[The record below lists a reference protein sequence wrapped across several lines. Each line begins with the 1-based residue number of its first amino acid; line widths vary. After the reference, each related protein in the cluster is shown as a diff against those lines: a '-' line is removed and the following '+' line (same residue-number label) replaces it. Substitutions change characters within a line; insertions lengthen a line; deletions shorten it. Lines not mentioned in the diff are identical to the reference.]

1 MCLNSNQKV
10 RSRLWLPRYANRKS
24 GGYVRR
30 LSALLFVCSSLIL
43 AGTLHGQQVDFQF
56 GISGIHSQS
65 ATNFDFTNVDHFP
78 QSLSGGVYP
87 GVGAD
92 FMVWHNLGLGGEVS
106 WRATRGLYL
115 GSLDYRPI
123 LWDLNAVYGRKTA
136 RVGFAA
142 MGGIG
147 GLSTRFYENGCV
159 SINPT
164 TGQCSNFVSSNHFL
178 THLGADLRLYVTR
191 SVYVGPEI
199 HYYYVRN
206 NVDFTSPNVTR
217 YGLNIGYTFG
227 K

>member
-1 MCLNSNQKV
+1 
-10 RSRLWLPRYANRKS
+10 
-24 GGYVRR
+24 VRR

-43 AGTLHGQQVDFQF
+43 AGTLHAQQFDAQF

-65 ATNFDFTNVDHFP
+65 ATNFDPNNVDHLP

-87 GVGAD
+87 SVAAD
-92 FMVWHNLGLGGEVS
+92 FLLFHNLGVGGEIS
-106 WRATRGLYL
+106 WRATRALYL
-115 GSLDYRPI
+115 DTLDYRPI
-123 LWDLNAVYGRKTA
+123 FYDFNAVYARKVS

-147 GLSTRFYENGCV
+147 AQSTRFYEGGCV
-159 SINPT
+159 SINAN
-164 TGQCSNFVSSNHFL
+164 GQCTDFVSSNHFL
-178 THLGADLRLYVTR
+178 LHLGAALRLYVTH
-191 SVYVGPEI
+191 SVYVAPEL

>member
-1 MCLNSNQKV
+1 
-10 RSRLWLPRYANRKS
+10 
-24 GGYVRR
+24 VRR

-43 AGTLHGQQVDFQF
+43 AGTLHAQQFDAQF

-65 ATNFDFTNVDHFP
+65 ATNFDLTSVDHQP

-87 GVGAD
+87 SFAAD
-92 FMVWHNLGLGGEVS
+92 FLLFHNLGVGGEVS
-106 WRATRGLYL
+106 WRATRALYQ
-115 GSLDYRPI
+115 GQLDYRPI
-123 LWDLNAVYGRKTA
+123 FYDFNAVYARKVS

-147 GLSTRFYENGCV
+147 AQSTRFYEGGCV
-159 SINPT
+159 SINT
-164 TGQCSNFVSSNHFL
+164 QTGQCNDFVSSNHFL
-178 THLGADLRLYVTR
+178 LHLGAALRLYVTH
-191 SVYVGPEI
+191 SVYVAPEL

-217 YGLNIGYTFG
+217 YGVNVGYTFG

>member
-1 MCLNSNQKV
+1 MCLISNREL
-10 RSRLWLPRYANRKS
+10 RSQPRLARYANRKF

-43 AGTLHGQQVDFQF
+43 AGTLHAQQFDAQF

-65 ATNFDFTNVDHFP
+65 ATNFDPTSVDHQP

-87 GVGAD
+87 SFAAD
-92 FMVWHNLGLGGEVS
+92 FLLFHNLGVGGEVS
-106 WRATRGLYL
+106 WRATRALYQ
-115 GSLDYRPI
+115 GQLDYRPI
-123 LWDLNAVYGRKTA
+123 FYDFNAVYARKVS

-147 GLSTRFYENGCV
+147 AQSTRFYESGCV
-159 SINPT
+159 SINPQ
-164 TGQCSNFVSSNHFL
+164 TGQCNNFISSNHFL
-178 THLGADLRLYVTR
+178 VHLGAALRLYVTH
-191 SVYVGPEI
+191 SVYVAPEL

-206 NVDFTSPNVTR
+206 NVEFTSPNVTR
-217 YGLNIGYTFG
+217 YSLNIGYTFG

>member
-1 MCLNSNQKV
+1 M
-10 RSRLWLPRYANRKS
+10 
-24 GGYVRR
+24 RR

-43 AGTLHGQQVDFQF
+43 AGTLHAQQFDAQF

-65 ATNFDFTNVDHFP
+65 ATNFDPNNVDHLP

-87 GVGAD
+87 SVAAD
-92 FMVWHNLGLGGEVS
+92 FLLFHNLGVGGEIS
-106 WRATRGLYL
+106 WRATRALYL
-115 GSLDYRPI
+115 DTLDYRPI
-123 LWDLNAVYGRKTA
+123 FYDFNAVYARKVS

-147 GLSTRFYENGCV
+147 AQSTRFYEGGCV
-159 SINPT
+159 SINAN
-164 TGQCSNFVSSNHFL
+164 GQCTDFVSSNHFL
-178 THLGADLRLYVTR
+178 LHLGAALRLYVTH
-191 SVYVGPEI
+191 SVYVAPEL

>member
-1 MCLNSNQKV
+1 MCLSSNREV
-10 RSRLWLPRYANRKS
+10 RSRPGLARYANRKF

-43 AGTLHGQQVDFQF
+43 AGTLHAQQFDAQF

-65 ATNFDFTNVDHFP
+65 ATNFDLTSVDHQP

-87 GVGAD
+87 SFAAD
-92 FMVWHNLGLGGEVS
+92 FLLFHNLGVGGEVS
-106 WRATRGLYL
+106 WRATRALYQ
-115 GSLDYRPI
+115 GQLDYRPI
-123 LWDLNAVYGRKTA
+123 FYDFNAVYARKVS

-147 GLSTRFYENGCV
+147 AQSTRFYEGGCV
-159 SINPT
+159 SINT
-164 TGQCSNFVSSNHFL
+164 QTGQCNDFVSSNHFL
-178 THLGADLRLYVTR
+178 LHLGAALRLYVTH
-191 SVYVGPEI
+191 SVYVAPEL

-217 YGLNIGYTFG
+217 YGVNVGYTFG